1 MHSHLLQVASC
12 FQPTLAISIHDGM
25 DIMTGTCSQRRWI
38 STLAIFP
45 FLLSGAVGQISTGT
59 FGQDI
64 LRPSSASYY
73 YIAKP
78 SELSMQVNIWGYVNN
93 PGRYEVATST
103 DLLELLSYAGGPTAD
118 ALMDNVRITRSYE
131 RSETGPPEEIYLDLE
146 DLADVNSTDLILY
159 PNDTIFI
166 DHSSWINFRDALVVI
181 TAAAIVTSAV
191 ANVVIAVDRTSEP

>member
-1 MHSHLLQVASC
+1 MN
-12 FQPTLAISIHDGM
+12 
-25 DIMTGTCSQRRWI
+25 IMTGTCLRHRWFAA
-38 STLAIFP
+38 LAIFP
-45 FLLSGAVGQISTGT
+45 FLVSGAAGQISTGT

-103 DLLELLSYAGGPTAD
+103 DLVELLSYAGGPTAD

-131 RSETGPPEEIYLDLE
+131 RSETGPPAEIYLDLE
-146 DLADVNSTDLILY
+146 DLANVNSSDLVLY

-166 DHSSWINFRDALVVI
+166 DHSSWLNIRDVFVVI
-181 TAAAIVTSAV
+181 TTAAIVTTAV
-191 ANVVIAVDRTSEP
+191 ANVIIAVDRTSE

>member
-1 MHSHLLQVASC
+1 MLKKVSQYCTRGLAVLPLLATAAFGQIA
-12 FQPTLAISIHDGM
+12 
-25 DIMTGTCSQRRWI
+25 TGT
-38 STLAIFP
+38 L
-45 FLLSGAVGQISTGT
+45 
-59 FGQDI
+59 GQDI

-78 SELSMQVNIWGYVNN
+78 SELSMQVNVWGYVTN

-131 RSETGPPEEIYLDLE
+131 RSETGPPAEIYLDLE
-146 DLADVNSTDLILY
+146 NLTEISAADLILY

-166 DHSSWINFRDALVVI
+166 DHSSWINVRDVFVVI
-181 TAAAIVTSAV
+181 TTAAIVTTAISQV
-191 ANVVIAVDRTSEP
+191 IIAVDRTND